1 MQMNPGGINWKRHEK
16 VSERLVL
23 LLNEKQK
30 QQWGIWGLILLITSL
45 WGYGWVPMKTGLNYM
60 GPAMFTALRFMVGA
74 ITLLIVAFLMKLGL
88 PKKRYWKH
96 LFLVG
101 LLQTTA
107 VFLLVMYGLNLVDA
121 GKSSVLLYSMPLW
134 SSILAVPY
142 LKEKLTWKQLTGLFL
157 GMIGLLIILGW
168 DIWSM
173 QDALVVSGE
182 LLIILASVIWA
193 ISNIYFRL
201 HLAALPK
208 VQSSA
213 YQMTFGAV
221 VLLVFAL
228 IAEWGEPVMINA
240 SSLYDVIYSGVIASA
255 LCFTVWYLVLSK
267 INMVTATIA
276 TLLVPV
282 FGLFFSALLLAEEI
296 TLSVIVGAGFI
307 IYGIIRTQLKK
318 KTKDTRVNTNFQ
330 KHR

>member
-30 QQWGIWGLILLITSL
+30 QQWGVWGLILLITSL

-74 ITLLIVAFLMKLGL
+74 ITLLIVVFLMKLGL

-101 LLQTTA
+101 LLQTAA

-213 YQMTFGAV
+213 YQMTFGAI
-221 VLLVFAL
+221 VLLVFAV

-307 IYGIIRTQLKK
+307 IYGIIRAQLKK
-318 KTKDTRVNTNFQ
+318 KPKDTRVNTKFQ

>member
-1 MQMNPGGINWKRHEK
+1 
-16 VSERLVL
+16 
-23 LLNEKQK
+23 
-30 QQWGIWGLILLITSL
+30 
-45 WGYGWVPMKTGLNYM
+45 M
-60 GPAMFTALRFMVGA
+60 GPAMFTALRFTVGA
-74 ITLLIVAFLMKLGL
+74 ITLLMVAFFMKLGL

-101 LLQTTA
+101 LLQTAA

-157 GMIGLLIILGW
+157 GMIGLFIILGW

-213 YQMTFGAV
+213 YQMTFGAIA
-221 VLLVFAL
+221 LLIFAV
-228 IAEWGEPVMINA
+228 IAEWGEPVVINA
-240 SSLYDVIYSGVIASA
+240 SSLYDVLYSGVIASA
-255 LCFTVWYLVLSK
+255 LCFTVWYLILSK

-282 FGLFFSALLLAEEI
+282 FGLFFSSLLLAEKI
-296 TLSVIVGAGFI
+296 TLSVVIGAVFI
-307 IYGIIRTQLKK
+307 IYGIVRAQLKD
-318 KTKDTRVNTNFQ
+318 KTKEIPANREIQN
-330 KHR
+330 HR

>member
-1 MQMNPGGINWKRHEK
+1 M
-16 VSERLVL
+16 SLDD
-23 LLNEKQK
+23 KQK
-30 QQWGIWGLILLITSL
+30 QNVGVWGLILLITSL

-60 GPAMFTALRFMVGA
+60 GPAMFTALRFTVGA
-74 ITLLIVAFLMKLGL
+74 ITLLMVAFFMKLGL

-101 LLQTTA
+101 LLQTAA

-157 GMIGLLIILGW
+157 GMIGLFIILGW

-201 HLAALPK
+201 YLAALPK

-213 YQMTFGAV
+213 YQMTFGAIA
-221 VLLVFAL
+221 LLIFAV
-228 IAEWGEPVMINA
+228 IAEWGEPVVINA
-240 SSLYDVIYSGVIASA
+240 SSLYDVLYSGVIASA
-255 LCFTVWYLVLSK
+255 LCFTVWYLILSK

-282 FGLFFSALLLAEEI
+282 FGLFFSSLLLAEKI
-296 TLSVIVGAGFI
+296 TLSVVIGAVFI
-307 IYGIIRTQLKK
+307 IYGIVRAQLKD
-318 KTKDTRVNTNFQ
+318 KTKEIPANREIQN
-330 KHR
+330 HR